1 MVAWV
6 LTVSPRSVLQL
17 MAEASFLCDVP
28 ETGMPQKGS
37 TTVSDTGL
45 YPWVIGRRK
54 HGSWQA
60 IVERSKLN
68 ENYAPRLNMLPPPP
82 PSITT
87 FFKLTYKSNRYF
99 GGEKKSY
106 KLTILSPF
114 SWESLDVWWSSG
126 LTPSLKLSG
135 PGNFMPPS
143 SRDYFRKPR
152 R

>member
-60 IVERSKLN
+60 IVKRSKLN
-68 ENYAPRLNMLPPPP
+68 ENHAPRLNMPLPQVLQL
-82 PSITT
+82 
-87 FFKLTYKSNRYF
+87 FFNWLTKVTDIL
-99 GGEKKSY
+99 GEKKKSY